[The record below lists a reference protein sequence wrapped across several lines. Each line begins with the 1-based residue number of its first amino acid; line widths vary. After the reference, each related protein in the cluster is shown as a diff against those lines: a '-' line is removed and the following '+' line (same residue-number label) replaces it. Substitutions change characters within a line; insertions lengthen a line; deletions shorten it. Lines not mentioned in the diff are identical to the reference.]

1 MEPLSE
7 LHPSVEASRRAEALL
22 HPYLHP
28 APVMAVI
35 SGPSGAGKDAVI
47 RCLQRLGAPI
57 HFVVTATNRC
67 PREGEVHGVDYLF
80 YTTAEFER
88 LIAQGEFLEYAEVYG
103 QYKGVPRWGA
113 RKALAAGQDVVLR
126 VDIQGA
132 ATIKRLAPAAV
143 TIFLAPPSLESLV
156 SRLRQRGGDSEEQVQ
171 QRLRMA
177 MTEMQRAAEFDYVV
191 INHDDDLEGTALA
204 VLAILRAEK
213 SRAVRPR
220 LEL

>member
-7 LHPSVEASRRAEALL
+7 WSPSQAESRRAEDLL
-22 HPYLHP
+22 QPYLHP
-28 APVMAVI
+28 DPVMAVI
-35 SGPSGAGKDAVI
+35 SGPSGVGKDAVI
-47 RCLQRLGAPI
+47 HCLRRLGAPI

-67 PREGEVHGVDYLF
+67 PREAEVHGVDYLF
-80 YTTAEFER
+80 YTTAEFEC

-113 RKALAAGQDVVLR
+113 RQALAAGQDVMLR

-143 TIFLAPPSLESLV
+143 TIFLAPPSLGSLV
-156 SRLRQRGGDSEEQVQ
+156 SRLRQRGGDSGAQVQ
-171 QRLRMA
+171 QRLQMA
-177 MTEMQRAAEFDYVV
+177 LTEMQRASEFDYVV
-191 INHDDDLEGTALA
+191 VNHDDDLEGTAQA

>member
-1 MEPLSE
+1 MSE
-7 LHPSVEASRRAEALL
+7 LHPSTDASRRVAALL
-22 HPYLHP
+22 QPYLRP

-35 SGPSGAGKDAVI
+35 SGPSGVGKDALI
-47 RCLQRLGAPI
+47 RCLQRLGAPFY
-57 HFVVTATNRC
+57 FVVTATNRC
-67 PREGEVHGVDYLF
+67 PREAEVHGVDYFFL
-80 YTTAEFER
+80 TTAEFER

-113 RKALAAGQDVVLR
+113 RRALAAGQDVVLR

-143 TIFLAPPSLESLV
+143 TIFLAPPSLDSLV
-156 SRLRQRGGDSEEQVQ
+156 SRLRQRGSDSEEQVQ
-171 QRLRMA
+171 QRLQMA
-177 MTEMQRAAEFDYVV
+177 LTEMQRAVEFDYVV
-191 INHDDDLEGTALA
+191 VNHDDDLEGTAQT

-213 SRAVRPR
+213 CRAVRRP